1 MTRKYCTVHPEIWIT
16 KPFRQLGPDCKLLA
30 IYLRTC
36 PQFQMVGI
44 FNIAVEIMAKDT
56 GLTIPTI
63 EDCLQ
68 KLETIDYLKFDSEA
82 DVVWVI
88 DMAVSQVSRGTLSER
103 QSKGVINELTRLYE
117 DDLPFVHD
125 WIGRYGSR
133 YGVTLDDLDFTTGW
147 ETK

>member
-1 MTRKYCTVHPEIWIT
+1 MTRKYCTVHPEILIT
-16 KPFRQLGPDCKLLA
+16 KPFRKLGPDCKLLA

-117 DDLPFVHD
+117 DYLPFVHD

>member
-1 MTRKYCTVHPEIWIT
+1 
-16 KPFRQLGPDCKLLA
+16 
-30 IYLRTC
+30 
-36 PQFQMVGI
+36 MVGI